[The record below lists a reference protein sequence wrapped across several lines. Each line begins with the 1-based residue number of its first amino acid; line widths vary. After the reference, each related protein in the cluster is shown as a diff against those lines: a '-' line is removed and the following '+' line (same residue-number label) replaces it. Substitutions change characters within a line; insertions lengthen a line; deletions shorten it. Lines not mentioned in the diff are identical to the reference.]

1 MDYCGWFGGGAWCLW
16 ADVRILWVVV
26 GHCEWFDGQNR
37 LLWVVVQYSGWF
49 SLRGLLVVVHCCR
62 V

>member
-1 MDYCGWFGGGAWCLW
+1 MGYCRWFGSGGWWLW
-16 ADVRILWVVV
+16 VDVRILWVVV
-26 GHCEWFDGQNR
+26 GRCEWFDGKNR

-49 SLRGLLVVVHCCR
+49 SLGGLLVVVHCCR